1 MAFATGLTS
10 SHVLST
16 LEGSDGTALRSEGI
30 SCDCNV
36 ADTLEL
42 RPVLARGGYGVK
54 RCRLSS

>member
-1 MAFATGLTS
+1 VAFATGLTS

-16 LEGSDGTALRSEGI
+16 LEGSDGAALRSEGI

-42 RPVLARGGYGVK
+42 
-54 RCRLSS
+54 SE